1 MHRTSSNTAGR
12 CQLPKLAEHVSLSK
26 TGSGAAL
33 LDEAGGHYW
42 QLNSVGYEM
51 LTHLLTKGSI
61 DETVIYIT
69 HRFEADSDQAR
80 SDLLALIDDLRA
92 ASLLRM

>member
-1 MHRTSSNTAGR
+1 MRGR

-26 TGSGAAL
+26 SGSAPAL

-51 LTHLLTKGSI
+51 LTQLLAKGSI

-69 HRFEADSDQAR
+69 QRFEVDAEQVPR
-80 SDLLALIDDLRA
+80 DLLALIDDLQA
-92 ASLLRM
+92 AHLLQM